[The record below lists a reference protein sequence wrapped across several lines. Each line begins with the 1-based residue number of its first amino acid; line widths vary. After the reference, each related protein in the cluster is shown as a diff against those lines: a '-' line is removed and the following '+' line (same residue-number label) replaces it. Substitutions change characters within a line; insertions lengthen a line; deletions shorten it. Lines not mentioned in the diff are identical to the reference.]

1 MKVDDLIVELQMMK
15 IKNRISGDSEVHF
28 ASEKR
33 DFIVNGLMFFE
44 NTDKIYLTE
53 RRCDDGSDD

>member
-15 IKNRISGDSEVHF
+15 VKNRISGDSEVHF

-33 DFIVNGLMFFE
+33 DYEVNGLMLFE

-53 RRCDDGSDD
+53 RRTE